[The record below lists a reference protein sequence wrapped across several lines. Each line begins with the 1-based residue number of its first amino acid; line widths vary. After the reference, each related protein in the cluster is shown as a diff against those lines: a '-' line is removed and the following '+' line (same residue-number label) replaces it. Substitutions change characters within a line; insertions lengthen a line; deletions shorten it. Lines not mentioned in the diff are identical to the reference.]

1 MLSVKNSSTVY
12 KQGKLL
18 QRYKKDAAKSQK
30 VQGAK
35 ALNLL
40 RL

>member
-1 MLSVKNSSTVY
+1 MLTVNNSSTIY
-12 KQGKLL
+12 KQGKLP

-30 VQGAK
+30 VQDAK